1 MPEIKIPEIKIPT
14 IDIPE
19 SPFFTGYSLTGL
31 VPGCHSYHR
40 DLNVSRNPSL
50 LWADKNGVSSSCPEG
65 QVPSYEPMRYDPHRL
80 TYSEPTSTKTKPK
93 SNQQK
98 QKPKSLPR
106 KKDEE
111 ETDKPCPDPNSNLR
125 VGSFAN
131 EKRLERV
138 SKFEVVN
145 GDCLPVWEKVTY
157 AETYFPSPGQAMNT
171 TATALLAVSAPL
183 ILNLIKPIIKNVIKK
198 ITGKKEEKKKSP
210 ET

>member
-31 VPGCHSYHR
+31 VPGCHLYHR
-40 DLNVSRNPSL
+40 DLEISRNPSL
-50 LWADKNGVSSSCPEG
+50 LWADKNGVSNVCPEG
-65 QVPSYEPMRYDPHRL
+65 QVPSYEPMRYDPNRL
-80 TYSEPTSTKTKPK
+80 VYTEPTSTKTSQKPT
-93 SNQQK
+93 QRK
-98 QKPKSLPR
+98 QLPKSLPR
-106 KKDEE
+106 KKDKE

-138 SKFEVVN
+138 VRFEVVD
-145 GDCLPVWEKVTY
+145 GKCLPVWEKVTY
-157 AETYFPSPGQAMNT
+157 AETYFPTGGQAANVT
-171 TATALLAVSAPL
+171 VTALLAVSAPL
-183 ILNLIKPIIKNVIKK
+183 ILNAIKPIIKNVIKK
-198 ITGKKEEKKKSP
+198 ITGKKEEKSP

>member
-1 MPEIKIPEIKIPT
+1 VPDIKIPEIKIPT
-14 IDIPE
+14 IDIPV

-31 VPGCHSYHR
+31 VPGCHLTHR
-40 DLNVSRNPSL
+40 DLAISRNPSL
-50 LWADKNGVSSSCPEG
+50 LWGDKNGVTTSCPEG
-65 QVPSYEPMRYDPHRL
+65 QVPSYEPMRYDPNRL
-80 TYSEPTSTKTKPK
+80 TYVEPTSTKTSQKPV
-93 SNQQK
+93 QQK
-98 QKPKSLPR
+98 RQIKPPP
-106 KKDEE
+106 KKKGEE
-111 ETDKPCPDPNSNLR
+111 ENDKPCPDPNSSLR

-138 SKFEVVN
+138 AKFEVVN

-157 AETYFPSPGQAMNT
+157 AETYFPSPGQAMST

-198 ITGKKEEKKKSP
+198 ITGKKEEKKSP